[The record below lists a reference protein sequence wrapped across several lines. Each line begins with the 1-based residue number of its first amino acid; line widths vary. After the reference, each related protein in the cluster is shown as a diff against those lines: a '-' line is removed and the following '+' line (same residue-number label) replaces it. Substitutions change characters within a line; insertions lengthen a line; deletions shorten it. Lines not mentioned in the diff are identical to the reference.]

1 MLIFYRRLS
10 VLLLYFSGASLFWPC
25 TTVFLLAYFLSNS
38 SSFYTS
44 VLYSAQRWCLTDSV
58 SLFIVLLLF
67 LIMFIAFLVSL
78 EFGSYK
84 LMTFV
89 FMSLSFVCYQVFTTG
104 HLFWL
109 YFFYEASLI
118 PILYIIIKWGSYPE
132 RSLRAI
138 IILVYTLVFGAPV
151 LILIVYI
158 NQVYGCW
165 GISYM
170 SLSDSSFLF
179 SLFVFL
185 CFSVKLPIYG
195 LHFWL
200 PMAHVEAPTFG
211 SVILARVL
219 LKLGGVGLM
228 RLSDL
233 IRTFALKTVTLSY
246 FMVFII
252 FSSLVCCYQSDIK
265 RLIAYSS
272 VAHMIV
278 IPFLVM
284 SNNILA
290 NQALILVMFLHGL
303 SSTLLFITVGT
314 LYTMF
319 SSRQLVLMRGLILT
333 SPLFRMLIIFTFLFT
348 LSAPPFPSYV
358 AEVFF
363 IYSSYMLSPDML
375 YVILLFAFLGLV
387 YNLNWLSRVLFSTSL
402 NIVFVDSFLK
412 FNQFYTTA
420 LSFLSILPLLF
431 IFFLLWWR
439 SRLDVFFNKKVSVI
453 SESLW
458 FTHSLVYIFFYCY
471 LIQSSSLSLCS
482 LLQFHSLSYF

>member
-1 MLIFYRRLS
+1 MLVFYRTLS
-10 VLLLYFSGASLFWPC
+10 VLLLYLSGGRLFWPF
-25 TTVFLLAYFLSNS
+25 TTVLLLLYFLSSSNS
-38 SSFYTS
+38 FFTTA
-44 VLYSAQRWCLTDSV
+44 LYCSQRWCLIDPV
-58 SLFIVLLLF
+58 SLFIVLLLL
-67 LIMFIAFLVSL
+67 LIIFIAFLSSL

-84 LMTFV
+84 LITFV
-89 FMSLSFVCYQVFTTG
+89 FLCLSFVCYQIFTTG
-104 HLFWL
+104 HLFYL

-132 RSLRAI
+132 RSLSAI
-138 IILVYTLVFGAPV
+138 MMLVYTLVFGAPV

-158 NQVYGCW
+158 NQVHGCW
-165 GISYM
+165 GISCI
-170 SLSDSSFLF
+170 SLSNSSFLF

-233 IRTFALKTVTLSY
+233 IRTSALKTATLSY

-278 IPFLVM
+278 IPFLVI

-303 SSTLLFITVGT
+303 SSTLLFMTVGT
-314 LYTMF
+314 LYTIF
-319 SSRQLVLMRGLILT
+319 SSRQLVLIRGLILS
-333 SPLFRMLIIFTFLFT
+333 SPLFRMLTIFTFLFT
-348 LSAPPFPSYV
+348 LSAPPFPSYI

-375 YVILLFAFLGLV
+375 YVVILFAFLGLV
-387 YNLNWLSRVLFSTSL
+387 YNLNWLSRLLFSRSL
-402 NIVFVDSFLK
+402 DIVFFNSFLK
-412 FNQFYTTA
+412 FNQFYTTT
-420 LSFLSILPLLF
+420 LSFLSIIPLIS
-431 IFFLLWWR
+431 IFFLL
-439 SRLDVFFNKKVSVI
+439 
-453 SESLW
+453 
-458 FTHSLVYIFFYCY
+458 
-471 LIQSSSLSLCS
+471 
-482 LLQFHSLSYF
+482 

>member
-1 MLIFYRRLS
+1 MLVLYRTLS
-10 VLLLYFSGASLFWPC
+10 VLLLHLSGVLLFWPL
-25 TTVFLLAYFLSNS
+25 TTVFLLTYFLSS
-38 SSFYTS
+38 SSLFYSSALCS
-44 VLYSAQRWCLTDSV
+44 VQRWCLIDSV
-58 SLFIVLLLF
+58 SLFIVFLLF
-67 LIMFIAFLVSL
+67 LIMFIAFLGSL

-89 FMSLSFVCYQVFTTG
+89 FLCLSFVCYQVFTTG
-104 HLFWL
+104 HLFYL

-132 RSLRAI
+132 RSLSAI

-151 LILIVYI
+151 LVLIIYI
-158 NQVYGCW
+158 NQVHGCW
-165 GISYM
+165 GISYI
-170 SLSDSSFLF
+170 SLSNPSFLF

-185 CFSVKLPIYG
+185 CFSVKLPVYG

-233 IRTFALKTVTLSY
+233 IRTFALKTATLGY

-278 IPFLVM
+278 IPFLVI

-319 SSRQLVLMRGLILT
+319 SSRQLVLMRGLILS
-333 SPLFRMLIIFTFLFT
+333 SPLFSMFVIFTFLFT
-348 LSAPPFPSYV
+348 LSAPPFPSYI

-363 IYSSYMLSPDML
+363 ILSSYILSPDML
-375 YVILLFAFLGLV
+375 YVVLLFAFLGLV

-402 NIVFVDSFLK
+402 DIVFSNSFLK

-420 LSFLSILPLLF
+420 LSFLSILPLVSM
-431 IFFLLWWR
+431 FFLLWWH

-453 SESLW
+453 SESL
-458 FTHSLVYIFFYCY
+458 
-471 LIQSSSLSLCS
+471 
-482 LLQFHSLSYF
+482 

>member
-1 MLIFYRRLS
+1 
-10 VLLLYFSGASLFWPC
+10 
-25 TTVFLLAYFLSNS
+25 
-38 SSFYTS
+38 
-44 VLYSAQRWCLTDSV
+44 
-58 SLFIVLLLF
+58 
-67 LIMFIAFLVSL
+67 
-78 EFGSYK
+78 
-84 LMTFV
+84 
-89 FMSLSFVCYQVFTTG
+89 MSLS
-104 HLFWL
+104 
-109 YFFYEASLI
+109 
-118 PILYIIIKWGSYPE
+118 
-132 RSLRAI
+132 
-138 IILVYTLVFGAPV
+138 
-151 LILIVYI
+151 
-158 NQVYGCW
+158 N
-165 GISYM
+165 
-170 SLSDSSFLF
+170 SSFLF
-179 SLFVFL
+179 SVFVFL

-233 IRTFALKTVTLSY
+233 IRTFALKTATLSY

-303 SSTLLFITVGT
+303 SSTLLFMTVGT

-333 SPLFRMLIIFTFLFT
+333 SPLFRMLTIFTFLFT

-363 IYSSYMLSPDML
+363 IYSSFMLRPDML

-402 NIVFVDSFLK
+402 DIVFVNSFLK
-412 FNQFYTTA
+412 FNQFYTTV

-431 IFFLLWWR
+431 IFFLLW
-439 SRLDVFFNKKVSVI
+439 
-453 SESLW
+453 
-458 FTHSLVYIFFYCY
+458 
-471 LIQSSSLSLCS
+471 
-482 LLQFHSLSYF
+482 